1 MGKRKKDLD
10 RKLMNPLLSMKRA
23 RFFVVLLLICG
34 QYALRAQTDV
44 TFEKVSICFANNAG
58 RCLSRDR
65 VETFGENNALTVE
78 VVLKSNNPRFL
89 KERVQYIYVEAAQ
102 MSPNCLRASSTPDNC
117 PPDSYF
123 GWFELYAAPVPVVA
137 PPRLAVDA
145 DFVQPRLAAVRR
157 LRQEMSTIPV
167 EITEHRPSLPGD
179 KPIGRLDW
187 PDNTLKPPYSFRF
200 KANGMRLLS
209 QNAHKYLRVTVTLQN
224 GEKIS
229 SDHVR
234 INVQ

>member
-1 MGKRKKDLD
+1 MKV
-10 RKLMNPLLSMKRA
+10 MKRLC
-23 RFFVVLLLICG
+23 FLTLLLFGIWKESL
-34 QYALRAQTDV
+34 QAQSEV
-44 TFEKVSICFANNAG
+44 SFEKVSICFANTPN

-65 VETFGENNALTVE
+65 VETLAENGNLTVE

-89 KERVQYIYVEAAQ
+89 KDRVQYIYVEAAR
-102 MSPNCLRASSTPDNC
+102 MSPNCLRASPTPDNC

-123 GWFELYAAPVPVVA
+123 GWFELYAAPAPVVA

-145 DFVQPRLAAVRR
+145 DFVQPQLAAVKR
-157 LRQEMSTIPV
+157 LRQEMSNIPV
-167 EITEHRPSLPGD
+167 EIVEHRPSLPGD
-179 KPIGRLDW
+179 KPIGRLDR

>member
-1 MGKRKKDLD
+1 MR
-10 RKLMNPLLSMKRA
+10 RTCFAVVSLL
-23 RFFVVLLLICG
+23 VLG
-34 QYALRAQTDV
+34 PHALWAQTDV
-44 TFEKVSICFANNAG
+44 TFEKVNICVVNNPG
-58 RCLSRDR
+58 RCLSRNR
-65 VETFGENNALTVE
+65 VEMIAENNALTVE

-89 KERVQYIYVEAAQ
+89 KDRVQYIYVEAAR

-117 PPDSYF
+117 PPDSYY
-123 GWFELYAAPVPVVA
+123 GWFELYAAPAPVVA
-137 PPRLAVDA
+137 PPRLAVEA
-145 DFVQPRLAAVRR
+145 DFVQPQLAAVKR
-157 LRQEMSTIPV
+157 LHQEMRKIPIEIV
-167 EITEHRPSLPGD
+167 ENRPSLPGD
-179 KPIGRLDW
+179 TPIGRLDW

-209 QNAHKYLRVTVTLQN
+209 QNAHKYLRVTLTLQN